1 MRSTRYL
8 MLVALSVIFG
18 KEGEILNAGKMQ
30 GSFPFSI
37 FFEFWGL
44 KRKRLR
50 MKRIGVVLLLCVC
63 AITQVFGQQKRPF
76 ITKWKLDKGSFD
88 FPLQRETYAVVNNFI
103 RAYKEG
109 DPDRVPCEVRNFI
122 VFGENRNGWELII
135 PEDGIYILEIP
146 AESISHLGCSGGK
159 GLVVRPDAWRLISV
173 EQWGDVKWREL
184 HCAFA
189 GCTNMTISPDAGVP
203 NLREAHSMKWMFY
216 RCKNMNSP
224 LNDWDVSYV
233 TDMVGMFQEA
243 ESFNQPLDLWN
254 VRNLDFMRDMFCN
267 AKAFNQNLG
276 AWEFEGRYDE
286 KDFGLQHCGMDVE
299 NFSKTLTGWAEKH
312 AGLLSVH
319 VHAAGLYYNAAG
331 RRALESLQRRNWY
344 IDGARRLEHYI
355 LFRKPEFVARVDS
368 ESNLRISHEGLD
380 EDEIA
385 QLELEVEDESV
396 VKIVDT
402 KSLRIMGL
410 EEGAT
415 KVTVRIPENDN
426 HDELEAT
433 CQVSVK
439 PSRKKPSSSETKKGE
454 ARK

>member
-1 MRSTRYL
+1 
-8 MLVALSVIFG
+8 
-18 KEGEILNAGKMQ
+18 MQ
-30 GSFPFSI
+30 EKCKGVSPSPF
-37 FFEFWGL
+37 FDFWGL

-63 AITQVFGQQKRPF
+63 AITQVFGQQKRHF

-88 FPLQRETYAVVNNFI
+88 FPLQYQTYAYVNKSI

-122 VFGENRNGWELII
+122 VFGENRNGYQLII

-146 AESISHLGCSGGK
+146 AESISHLGCSIGQGM
-159 GLVVRPDAWRLISV
+159 VVRSDAWRLISV
-173 EQWGDVKWREL
+173 EQWGDAKWKSL

-203 NLREAHSMKWMFY
+203 DLSETYSMQWMFY

-224 LNDWDVSYV
+224 LNDWDVSSV
-233 TDMVGMFQEA
+233 RNMTGMFQEA

-254 VRNLDFMRDMFCN
+254 VRNLDDVKDMFCN

-276 AWEFEGRYDE
+276 AWEFGNRYYK

-299 NFSKTLTGWAEKH
+299 NFSKTLIGWAGKH
-312 AGLLSVH
+312 SELLSVH

-331 RRALESLQRRNWY
+331 RRALESLQWRDWI

-355 LFRKPEFVARVDS
+355 LFRKPEFVAHVDS

-385 QLELEVEDESV
+385 QLELEIEDESV
-396 VKIVDT
+396 VNIVDT
-402 KSLRIMGL
+402 KSLRIKGL

-415 KVTVRIPENDN
+415 KVTMRIPENDN

-433 CQVSVK
+433 CQVTVK
-439 PSRKKPSSSETKKGE
+439 PSRKKPSSSEAKKGE
-454 ARK
+454 AKK